1 MVIARFCRK
10 RDTGVETPN
19 LGEPMGALP
28 QSKVGLARPSLET
41 RSEDHHSAKACRA
54 GELSQTTDGYGSA
67 WPRCCKLARYIE
79 HLYVEGSYNECGWEL
94 EILEGEMK
102 RLNIGC
108 LGISTRVGRVL
119 GIGPILSDSDSTVIY
134 SGGDEH
140 IHKTNH

>member
-1 MVIARFCRK
+1 M
-10 RDTGVETPN
+10 
-19 LGEPMGALP
+19 
-28 QSKVGLARPSLET
+28 
-41 RSEDHHSAKACRA
+41 RA
-54 GELSQTTDGYGSA
+54 DG
-67 WPRCCKLARYIE
+67 K
-79 HLYVEGSYNECGWEL
+79 L

-119 GIGPILSDSDSTVIY
+119 GIGPILSDSGSTVIY